1 MFDFQRGISQ
11 SARIHIHS
19 PFLSHWKRTGK
30 VLYFQIYL
38 LSRCLYRFSE
48 AFPINKQRPGAPVEV
63 ERRPWNL
70 NGRLTKTASHDV
82 GGGHRNNGEEKRRRN
97 RRREGRRRGKRR
109 RKAVNLSS
117 GWKRSLGNSDSQPA
131 AIRSDLDFQQR
142 TLQLWHGSTRES
154 SITMSVQSFGK
165 SFRERGFCQ
174 TPLKETCS
182 STCIGKMRV
191 HPVD

>member
-1 MFDFQRGISQ
+1 MKRFIVTFGLKEKKTCLIFSEVFSSQ

-154 SITMSVQSFGK
+154 SITMCQFKVSGKVFGN
-165 SFRERGFCQ
+165 
-174 TPLKETCS
+174 
-182 STCIGKMRV
+182 
-191 HPVD
+191 VDFVKHL